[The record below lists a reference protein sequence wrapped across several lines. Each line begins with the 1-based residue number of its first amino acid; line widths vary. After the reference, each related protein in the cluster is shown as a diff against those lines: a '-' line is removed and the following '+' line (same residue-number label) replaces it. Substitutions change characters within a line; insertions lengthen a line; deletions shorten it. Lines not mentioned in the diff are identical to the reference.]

1 MLQLAVWKK
10 FGGNKSAKK
19 NMRRKYQNIYNTQNN
34 RQEKKARAKNDVAD
48 DGISERGTLEG
59 QKTRQEDR

>member
-34 RQEKKARAKNDVAD
+34 RQEEKARAKNDVAD
-48 DGISERGTLEG
+48 DGISEQT
-59 QKTRQEDR
+59 